1 MAAMLKRIQPVFD
14 QTTVHSQDDIERGAA
29 LELLLLV
36 VFADRVLSDAERRFL
51 ESFDDE
57 HPDWDSATFT
67 LQQQLGPATAAVRR
81 ALGAPDAVEH
91 LVADIDARISSPG
104 LRAEL
109 PRLCHVLAG
118 IDGDVAPRETDVL
131 TLIDTRFG

>member
-1 MAAMLKRIQPVFD
+1 MLKRIQPVFD
-14 QTTVHSQDDIERGAA
+14 QTAVHSRDDLERGAA

-81 ALGAPDAVEH
+81 ALSSSTGIDE
-91 LVADIDARISSPG
+91 LVAGIDTRITSPE

-118 IDGDVAPRETDVL
+118 IDGDVAPRESDVL
-131 TLIDTRFG
+131 ALIDARFP

>member
-1 MAAMLKRIQPVFD
+1 MLKRIQPVFD
-14 QTTVHSQDDIERGAA
+14 QAQVHSSDDLEHGAA

-81 ALGAPDAVEH
+81 SLGSADAVAE
-91 LVADIDARISSPG
+91 LVADIDGRITT
-104 LRAEL
+104 AEL
-109 PRLCHVLAG
+109 RTELPTLCHQLAG
-118 IDGDVAPRETDVL
+118 VDGDVAPREVDVL
-131 TLIDTRFG
+131 ALIDTRFT